1 MRTVPV
7 DGPHGIR
14 YGGGVI
20 QVLAIVWNVGT
31 CRCDDK
37 GEPREGKTSIGRVP
51 MRSTG
56 AELLVVVL
64 KLL

>member
-1 MRTVPV
+1 M
-7 DGPHGIR
+7 
-14 YGGGVI
+14 I
-20 QVLAIVWNVGT
+20 QILAIVRNVGT

-56 AELLVVVL
+56 AELFVLVL
-64 KLL
+64 RLL